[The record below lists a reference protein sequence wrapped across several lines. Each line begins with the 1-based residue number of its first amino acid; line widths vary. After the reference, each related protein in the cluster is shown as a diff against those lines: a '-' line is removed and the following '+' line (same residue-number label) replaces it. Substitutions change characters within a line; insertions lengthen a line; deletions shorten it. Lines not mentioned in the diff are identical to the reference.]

1 MLADLA
7 KHASAARHGSTAGMR
22 QPTTRHQRMAD
33 GTNTSQRVSLV
44 VVAGALLLVCL
55 SASLAACGP
64 FRGTS
69 AGTDH
74 RSTTPSASGGTGQ
87 TCAGAADLR
96 SGVEQAV
103 AQVLGLSAATLEAD
117 LSAGQTLV
125 QIAQAQH
132 VAVDDL
138 NAAYLNAVKAGLAEA
153 VKNGQ
158 VTQTQADNMYSIQQQ
173 VVASG
178 HYPLLESPTLG
189 GGPPGTP
196 PAGME
201 LGTPPSGTPPAG
213 LPGGLCGTPTGL

>member
-7 KHASAARHGSTAGMR
+7 KNASVARHGPTAGMR
-22 QPTTRHQRMAD
+22 QPTTRPQRLAE

-44 VVAGALLLVCL
+44 VVAGALLFLCL
-55 SASLAACGP
+55 TASFAACGP

-69 AGTDH
+69 AGTGH
-74 RSTTPSASGGTGQ
+74 RSTTPSVTGRPGQ
-87 TCAGAADLR
+87 TCAGAEDLR

-103 AQVLGLSAATLEAD
+103 AQVLGLSVATLEAD
-117 LSAGQTLV
+117 LNAGQTLL

-138 NAAYLNAVKAGLAEA
+138 NAAYLNAVKAGLAAA

-158 VTQTQADNMYSIQQQ
+158 VTQTQADNLYSAQQQ
-173 VVASG
+173 AVASG

-196 PAGME
+196 PAGMG
-201 LGTPPSGTPPAG
+201 LGTPPSGTPPTG
-213 LPGGLCGTPTGL
+213 LPGGPCGTPTGL